1 MYTLFY
7 KYMKKPQ
14 EYLSPI
20 DKVLLSFIVLIF
32 AGAFLLCLPIC
43 TNKTI
48 TFIDALFTST
58 SAVCVTGL
66 VVLDTAKDFT
76 FIGQVVIILL
86 IQLGGLGIMTFSV
99 ALLSLMGGSVSIKWR
114 FTLQNMYSEVSKLPI
129 RNILGRIVI
138 YTFTIE
144 SIVAIILF
152 TQFIKTFPL
161 PDAVWHSVFHSISA
175 FCNAGFSTFSNNLM
189 DYNSNS
195 IVVISIAVDIIL
207 GGIGFLVMS
216 ELFTSRSLNINK
228 MWKTLTLHTRIVL
241 FTTVLLIAGGMVL
254 FFVLEF
260 NGILQ
265 NMSFKEKLL
274 ASFFQSVTA
283 RTAGFN
289 TVDIGGLR
297 EATCL
302 VLIFLMF
309 IGGSPGSIAGGV
321 KTSTFAILWLFL
333 TSRLKGLRQIIVWER
348 ALAFDNVE
356 RAITLVVVSGLFI
369 FFATFILVAL
379 PTLPTGE
386 FLQSF
391 FEVTS
396 AFGTVGLSMGI
407 TPKTLPIERIILCI
421 VMYTGRLGPLTLISA
436 LTLRRKTINIRYAE
450 DHIMIG

>member
-1 MYTLFY
+1 
-7 KYMKKPQ
+7 MKKLL

-20 DKVLLSFIVLIF
+20 DKVLISFVLLIL
-32 AGAFLLCLPIC
+32 AGACILCLPVC
-43 TNKTI
+43 TTGGI
-48 TFIDALFTST
+48 SFIDALFTST

-66 VVLDTAKDFT
+66 IVLDTANDFT
-76 FIGQVVIILL
+76 FTGQVIILLL

-114 FTLQNMYSEVSKLPI
+114 FTLQNMYSDVSKLPI
-129 RNILGRIVI
+129 RNILGRIII

-144 SIVAIILF
+144 ISIAIILL
-152 TQFIKTFPL
+152 TQFIQSFPL
-161 PDAVWHSVFHSISA
+161 SEALWHSLFHSVSA
-175 FCNAGFSTFSNNLM
+175 FCNAGFSTFSSSLM
-189 DYNSNS
+189 DYNGNA
-195 IVVISIAVDIIL
+195 IVIGSVSAAIIL
-207 GGIGFLVMS
+207 GGIGFLVIT
-216 ELFTSRSLNINK
+216 ELFLVRSFNVKK
-228 MWKTLTLHTRIVL
+228 MWKALTLHSRIILV
-241 FTTVLLIAGGMVL
+241 TTAILIVGGMFL
-254 FFVLEF
+254 FYILEY
-260 NGILQ
+260 NGILH

-289 TVDIGGLR
+289 TVDIGALR

-302 VLIFLMF
+302 VLILLMF

-333 TSRLKGLRQIIVWER
+333 ISRLKGLRQIVVWER
-348 ALAFDNVE
+348 ALAYDNVE
-356 RAITLVVVSGLFI
+356 RAVTLVVVSGLFI
-369 FFATFILVAL
+369 FFATFVLLIVQ
-379 PTLPTGE
+379 TLPGGE

-407 TPKTLPIERIILCI
+407 TAKTVPLERIILCV

-436 LTLRRKTINIRYAE
+436 LTMRKKTVNIKYAE